1 MRFFFSFSLSLFALL
16 LQPSPAQAQNS
27 SNLLRWNAWQKVNG
41 QYLKQVKITKTHLYF
56 VPYYNNG
63 FQKKTTGWKQ
73 VFSVPKTGSYQLYFR
88 GVGGLTG
95 KFNLWISLGGKTKYI
110 NPENWKI
117 SKTYFLKKG
126 SQTLTI
132 LSDTSNLLADS
143 MIWEQPQILP
153 VTQPTIDV
161 DRLDFPPSGFPRAIF
176 HLEAKTGN
184 IILLGLRPLQKAYSI
199 PGFGLGLLL
208 DPKSQIFLLGYT
220 PTPPLRLD
228 YSKEITFGWIPSFP
242 KVYLQAL
249 SLKRSQFGSLTW
261 VQYKS
266 Q

>member
-73 VFSVPKTGSYQLYFR
+73 VFTVPQAGYYQLHFR

-95 KFNLWISLGGKTKYI
+95 KFNLQISLGGSTRFLSAD
-110 NPENWKI
+110 NWKI

-153 VTQPTIDV
+153 VTRPTIEV
-161 DRLDFPPSGFPRAIF
+161 DRLDFGSLGAKLI
-176 HLEAKTGN
+176 LETKSGN
-184 IILLGLRPLQKAYSI
+184 IILMGLRPLKKALSI

-208 DPKSQIFLLGYT
+208 DPKSQIFLLGST
-220 PTPPLRLD
+220 TTPPLRLFFAREVKVLK
-228 YSKEITFGWIPSFP
+228 SIP
-242 KVYLQAL
+242 KVYFQAL
-249 SLKRSQFGSLTW
+249 SLKPAQLGSLTW
-261 VQYKS
+261 VQYKNL
-266 Q
+266 